1 MVNSRTEPSN
11 TVMERSI
18 PATSSRA
25 MSGEPWCR
33 PVHLLHAG
41 DPEGGCPGTER
52 RAATGFADTVAEPTD
67 KLIARKANDSETRAR
82 TRRGEKCI
90 SGATAV
96 GGGGLE
102 P

>member
-1 MVNSRTEPSN
+1 
-11 TVMERSI
+11 MERSN
-18 PATSSRA
+18 PATSSWA
-25 MSGEPWCR
+25 MSSEPWCR
-33 PVHLLHAG
+33 PIHLLR
-41 DPEGGCPGTER
+41 GGCPGTER
-52 RAATGFADTVAEPTD
+52 RAAAGLADTVAEPTD
-67 KLIARKANDSETRAR
+67 KPIARKANDSETRAR